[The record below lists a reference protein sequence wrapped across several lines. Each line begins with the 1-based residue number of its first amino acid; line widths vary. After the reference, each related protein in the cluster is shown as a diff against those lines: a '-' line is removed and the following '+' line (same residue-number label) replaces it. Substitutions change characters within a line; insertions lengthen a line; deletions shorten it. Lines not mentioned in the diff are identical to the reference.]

1 MEELTERE
9 KDILTYLVMG
19 LNNKEIGNKLCISK
33 HTVKAHVS
41 AIIRKFNCGDRTNVA
56 YLAGKYNII

>member
-1 MEELTERE
+1 MVELTERE
-9 KDILTYLVMG
+9 KDILTYLVKG
-19 LNNKEIGNKLCISK
+19 LNNKEIGAKLCISK

-41 AIIRKFNCGDRTNVA
+41 AIIRKFDCDDRTNVA